1 MALKTFNQAVS
12 VAFALPDTTTK
23 LIKTSLIG
31 LCSDVDRYF
40 RVNFGVD
47 MYEEVNEKDFYK
59 IKGVF
64 PNFRSLNLEQFNR
77 LLFTFISI
85 RDLSAH
91 LFLNKPIYLDDDL
104 KEYIKGLVD
113 SPYSLTNGKEA
124 TLFGIICVVLLFSQ
138 NHQLWYLN
146 TGIMRHTIFSE
157 VQKSSIAQFQQ
168 DFQKKYSV
176 LVGIGKPCRP
186 EEYLFITKTDITFF
200 IEEVKKTLTRLIFDF
215 EGFSGKKQKMSS
227 RVSNIKIMLN
237 KYDCLKDKQ
246 DLIERICILR
256 NCWLHG
262 YRLFDHIKVGDKD
275 FDFDFDYLFEILID
289 IKNAFAGTPRSYEI
303 LNDISRCGSS
313 MIDFYTLRNIEISYK
328 ILDSKLFEQ
337 EKISER
343 ITKSVTA
350 YQRAMSAEVWFYNG
364 AKSLMHGN
372 SKTWYLAANKFK
384 DKKERMLKGDRIEV
398 YEFTS
403 DNGFDIGSI
412 HIDNNEMVLTNIDC
426 PIEDQLTING
436 KRLEDYKEKVA
447 DTYGIFDIYLINF

>member
-12 VAFALPDTTTK
+12 IAFALPDTTTK

-40 RVNFGVD
+40 RVTFGVD
-47 MYEEVNEKDFYK
+47 MYKEVNERDFNK

-64 PNFRSLNLEQFNR
+64 PNFRLLNLEQFNR

-104 KEYIKGLVD
+104 KEFIKGLVD
-113 SPYSLTNGKEA
+113 SPYSLANGKEA

-138 NHQLWYLN
+138 NYQLWYLN

-157 VQKSSIAQFQQ
+157 IQKNSIAQFQQ

-186 EEYLFITKTDITFF
+186 EEYLFFTKNGITFF
-200 IEEVKKTLTRLIFDF
+200 VEEVKKTLTRLIFDF
-215 EGFSGKKQKMSS
+215 EEFPGKKQKMSS
-227 RVSNIKIMLN
+227 RASNIKIMLN

-246 DLIERICILR
+246 NLIERICILR

-262 YRLFDHIKVGDKD
+262 YRLFDHIKVGDKE
-275 FDFDFDYLFEILID
+275 FDFDFNYLFEILID

-303 LNDISRCGSS
+303 LSDISRCGSS

-337 EKISER
+337 GKINER

-372 SKTWYLAANKFK
+372 NKTWYLAANKFK
-384 DKKERMLKGDRIEV
+384 DKKERVLKGDRIEV
-398 YEFTS
+398 YKFSS
-403 DNGFDIGSI
+403 DNGFDIGSV

-436 KRLEDYKEKVA
+436 KYLEDYKEKIA
-447 DTYGIFDIYLINF
+447 DAYGIFDIYIINL